1 MTLLIVFATMPT
13 DMKKLFVII
22 AVAYLFLGFTHAVYA
37 QRVNIIGNVDQAA
50 NPSNTP
56 VASASSQ
63 ATATANLNQE
73 SQIKK
78 EDITKPE
85 ADAEKLEVL
94 KLFTQRPATHLTYT
108 NFIAYFIQ
116 YSVRAGV
123 PANTIILILLLPLLA
138 SIVAFFRHVVGLP
151 SLGMLVPV
159 ALSITLVATGITAGV
174 ILLAAILIATFL
186 SRIILKRIRIMQ
198 LPKSALS
205 IFILSIFI
213 IISLT
218 LSASIGILTV
228 RQLSIFPVLLLI
240 LLSEQIV
247 SLQLERSLNETILIT
262 TVTLFIGVLGFAILS
277 SQMLQ
282 DTVLLYPET
291 VLFLIPLNL
300 AIGRYF
306 GLRITEYFRFSPI
319 KNNANK

>member
-1 MTLLIVFATMPT
+1 MPE
-13 DMKKLFVII
+13 DMKKLLIGISVL
-22 AVAYLFLGFTHAVYA
+22 YLLLGVVTPVFA
-37 QRVNIIGNVDQAA
+37 QGIDIIGNVDQAA
-50 NPSNTP
+50 NPGGTP
-56 VASASSQ
+56 VATGSSQ
-63 ATATANLNQE
+63 ATSSADLYQLN
-73 SQIKK
+73 QIKK
-78 EDITKPE
+78 DDITKPE
-85 ADAEKLEVL
+85 EDAEKQEVL

-116 YSVRAGV
+116 YSVKIGV

-186 SRIILKRIRIMQ
+186 SRLILKRIRIMQ

-213 IISLT
+213 IISLSF
-218 LSASIGILTV
+218 SASIGILTV
-228 RQLSIFPVLLLI
+228 KQLSIFPVLLLI

-247 SLQLERSLNETILIT
+247 SLQLERSLTETILIT

-319 KNNANK
+319 KDNANK